1 MNAEAR
7 TARRG
12 AFSAS
17 AMIALA
23 LVSIFSFSAFITL
36 SAFAPELASGRD
48 GRAHALSRSA
58 VGFAGAV
65 RLARASGWETEIG
78 RVHLDEVRLH
88 SLVVITPEHP
98 LDEDELSDAMGLST
112 LIVLPK
118 WIVGPSPERR
128 GWVARMGAYD
138 AAMLSE
144 LLADIA
150 PGAVV
155 TRGEGAA
162 APRLDFNG
170 GARFAAGPI
179 EQLQTVSGKAL
190 TPVVVDEAQ
199 RIVMARVGQEDLYI
213 LADPDFLNTRGLANL
228 DTARAGMTMLDLVRI
243 ADEPVIFDVTMNG
256 LGAAR
261 SALRL
266 AFVPPFLGGTLALV
280 VVAALLGWRAI
291 ARSGPDAPRRRA
303 IALGKAALADNSA
316 ALIRLAGRARRI
328 SPGYARLVGAE
339 VAESVGAGRRGESD
353 LAAWLDRL
361 GAARGV
367 SPLFSQ
373 LESEVKAARSQRQTI
388 DAARRLHAW
397 RVEMKRATR

>member
-1 MNAEAR
+1 
-7 TARRG
+7 
-12 AFSAS
+12 
-17 AMIALA
+17 MIALA
-23 LVSIFSFSAFITL
+23 LVSVFSFSAFLTL

-65 RLARASGWETEIG
+65 RLARASGWQTEIG
-78 RVHLDEVRLH
+78 RVHLDQVRLH
-88 SLVVITPEHP
+88 SLVVITPERP
-98 LDEDELSDAMGLST
+98 LDQDELADAMGLST

-118 WIVGPSPERR
+118 WQVMPSAERR
-128 GWVARMGAYD
+128 DWVARMGAYD
-138 AAMLSE
+138 AA
-144 LLADIA
+144 LLGAVLEDIA

-155 TRGEGAA
+155 ARAEGAR
-162 APRLDFNG
+162 APRLAFAG
-170 GARFAAGPI
+170 GASFAAGPI
-179 EQLQTVSGKAL
+179 EQLQTISGEGL
-190 TPVVVDEAQ
+190 TPIVVDEAQ
-199 RIVMARVGQEDLYI
+199 RMVMARVGEEDIYI

-228 DTARAGMTMLDLVRI
+228 DTARAGMTMLGLVRV
-243 ADEPVIFDVTMNG
+243 ADEPIIFDVTMNG

-266 AFVPPFLGGTLALV
+266 AFEPPFLGGTLALV

-316 ALIRLAGRARRI
+316 ALIRLAGRTRRI

-339 VAESVGAGRRGESD
+339 VAESAGGGRRGEDD

-367 SPLFSQ
+367 TPPFSH
-373 LESEVKAARSQRQTI
+373 LEAEVKAARTQKQMI

-397 RVEMKRATR
+397 RLEMKRATR